1 MTTVSHEMRTDAHHE
16 TLLDEGLLDAAQYM
30 IDHPRQREILSQ
42 FMSGEIH
49 EKLGGSIV
57 TQRGQNEPPIV
68 YWHDHGTFVAP
79 DGSIYQPRTDDY
91 DIHRQMFMS
100 AVDGRGSGFP
110 CIQPYTYD
118 GYTGPHSISMR
129 FDFVNGKHR
138 CAPQN
143 TPEEAALLHR
153 EGRDPVAPRHK
164 EWVASDRDSLSLK
177 KFEDGHIEG
186 VLHDSVTNTDTKL
199 YSPEM
204 VMAAVSMLDDIQA
217 DIDGLTGDTARS
229 RQQIIARYL
238 GDAGVAGANLG
249 E

>member
-129 FDFVNGKHR
+129 FDFVNGKHH
-138 CAPQN
+138 CVPQN
-143 TPEEAALLHR
+143 TMEEARLLR
-153 EGRDPVAPRHK
+153 SEGRDPIAPRHK
-164 EWVASDRDSLSLK
+164 EWVASNRDSLSLE
-177 KFEDGHIEG
+177 KFADGHIEG
-186 VLHDSVTNTDTKL
+186 SLHDGETNTDIRL
-199 YSPEM
+199 YTPSM
-204 VMAAVSMLDDIQA
+204 VMATISMLEDMQS
-217 DIDGLTGDTARS
+217 DIDTLTADTDRV
-229 RQQIIARYL
+229 QQEMIARYM
-238 GDAGVAGANLG
+238 GGAGVAGANSG